1 MDDFGILMRQISA
14 LKRLIADTD
23 PNCSAY
29 SFLQD
34 LLQKKNL
41 KLFDSMCKT
50 DSPKSKEFLQKDK

>member
-1 MDDFGILMRQISA
+1 MKSCKRQMEDFVILMRQISA

-34 LLQKKNL
+34 LLKKKNL
-41 KLFDSMCKT
+41 KLT
-50 DSPKSKEFLQKDK
+50 DSLSK